1 MHIKSRKHSETEIYG
16 SPLFEDMMFKRA
28 AASAASYG
36 HALCCEYVAYFRDV
50 MFFYELCGSC
60 LESLGACNMI
70 FMHLF
75 GLSSSDSSKVMA
87 GVPGLQS
94 SLWPGS

>member
-36 HALCCEYVAYFRDV
+36 RALCCEYVAYFRDV
-50 MFFYELCGSC
+50 MFFYELYR
-60 LESLGACNMI
+60 ACNMI
-70 FMHLF
+70 FMHFF
-75 GLSSSDSSKVMA
+75 GLSGSDSSKVMA